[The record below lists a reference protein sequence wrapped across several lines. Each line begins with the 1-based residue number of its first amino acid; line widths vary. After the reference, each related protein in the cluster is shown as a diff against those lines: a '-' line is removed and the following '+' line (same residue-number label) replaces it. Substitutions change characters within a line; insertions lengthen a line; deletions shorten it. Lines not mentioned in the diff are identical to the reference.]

1 MISAGKALSLRGER
15 QRRVIRG
22 QTFWKLLESSLSF
35 TNAFWV
41 TLCWSQNCF
50 FEGEIMISTIFP
62 ESILNFPHIE
72 SRRIWSTVYFCQW
85 ITCSWGV
92 LHKFLTAIFSSSTF
106 LSMIWIDL
114 LEKETCKTK
123 HPFLSLRI
131 FLGCS
136 SSKEVNLLEAITR
149 FIPALLKTRN
159 KFLRIQENFEIV
171 RFSASKKAVLRLAGS
186 FIAFRNS
193 KVSDQR
199 GEDTNLKWKGVS
211 EEKQWQVEIDGSVQS
226 DLISFI

>member
-1 MISAGKALSLRGER
+1 
-15 QRRVIRG
+15 
-22 QTFWKLLESSLSF
+22 
-35 TNAFWV
+35 
-41 TLCWSQNCF
+41 
-50 FEGEIMISTIFP
+50 
-62 ESILNFPHIE
+62 
-72 SRRIWSTVYFCQW
+72 
-85 ITCSWGV
+85 
-92 LHKFLTAIFSSSTF
+92 
-106 LSMIWIDL
+106 

-171 RFSASKKAVLRLAGS
+171 RFSASKKAVLRLAGT

-211 EEKQWQVEIDGSVQS
+211 EEKQ
-226 DLISFI
+226 